1 VSSGPKIEID
11 DSRSRKQHRTPIEM
25 LAVVLLGIATV
36 ATAWCGFQS
45 SRWNGQ
51 ETDHARAATL
61 SRVESSRLYNVAVQK
76 VAYDAN
82 VTAQYAAAVSAGN
95 DKLVALLRQNLVRP
109 AFLPFLD
116 QWSAQVKAGETVP
129 NLFDNQQYLAEQFV
143 DSAAETAKGDAE
155 LVLSGDAAD
164 NSDGYVAATLL
175 TATALFF
182 AGVTTSFGTRS
193 ARIALL
199 MLAMIVLVYVSMR
212 LANLPVA

>member
-1 VSSGPKIEID
+1 VSNGPKVEID
-11 DSRSRKQHRTPIEM
+11 DSHSRKQHRTPIEM

-36 ATAWCGFQS
+36 ATAWCGYQS

-51 ETDHARAATL
+51 ETDHARSATL
-61 SRVESSRLYNVAVQK
+61 SRVESSRLYNLAVQK

-95 DKLVALLRQNLVRP
+95 DKLVAVLRQDLIRP
-109 AFLPFLD
+109 DFLPFLD
-116 QWSAQVKAGETVP
+116 VWAAQVKAGQTVP
-129 NLFDNQQYLAEQFV
+129 NLFDNQQYLEEQFA
-143 DSAAETAKGDAE
+143 SSQAETAKGDAE
-155 LVLSGDAAD
+155 LLLSGEAAD
-164 NSDGYVAATLL
+164 NSDGYVAATVL

-199 MLAMIVLVYVSMR
+199 MAAAIVLAYVALR
-212 LANLPVA
+212 LANLPIA